1 MPELPEVETYV
12 RELEPLLNG
21 ATVAAA
27 AVFWPRT
34 VETPDPDVFTARIVG
49 RRFQTFGRRGKYMLL
64 GLDDGL
70 TLVVHLRMTGHLRVA
85 PEDAIPDKHTHVVL
99 LLTDGRQL
107 LFRDSRKFGRMW
119 LVEDPSVVVRRLG
132 PEPFD
137 AAFTPE
143 ILTAKLAGR
152 SAPIKALLLDQRI
165 VAGVGNIYADE
176 SLFRAR
182 LNPTRAG
189 GSLTSAEVERLHAAI
204 TAVLMDGIDHAG
216 SSLGGSE
223 IQNYIRPGG
232 EQGGFQ
238 EEFRVF
244 QRTAKP
250 CPTCG
255 TPIVRTVV
263 AQRGTHFCP
272 QCQPAGIPI

>member
-12 RELEPLLNG
+12 RELKPLLDG
-21 ATVAAA
+21 ATIAAA

-34 VETPDPDVFTARIVG
+34 VETPEPEIFIARIAG

-70 TLVVHLRMTGHLRVA
+70 TLVVHLRMTG
-85 PEDAIPDKHTHVVL
+85 
-99 LLTDGRQL
+99 Q
-107 LFRDSRKFGRMW
+107 
-119 LVEDPSVVVRRLG
+119 LG

-143 ILTAKLAGR
+143 VLAGKLAGR
-152 SAPIKALLLDQRI
+152 TAPIKALLLDQRI

-182 LNPTRAG
+182 IHPTRPG
-189 GSLTSAEVERLHAAI
+189 GSLSTAEIERLHGAI
-204 TAVLMDGIDHAG
+204 AAVLLDGIDHAG

-244 QRTAKP
+244 QRTSKP
-250 CPTCG
+250 CLRCG
-255 TPIVRTVV
+255 APVERIVV
-263 AQRGTHFCP
+263 AQRSTHFCP
-272 QCQPAGIPI
+272 ACQPIGASS